1 MDLPDAVAMILA
13 LLTFTA
19 ILFSPSPAP
28 PEAAGSGTPDG
39 GQPAAARNISCLLG
53 GALERLQSG
62 HPLNLTPGPLPGT
75 AGSPTLPDENET
87 SENSTVPV
95 PDYDDDE
102 LVRLVEENSVSLML
116 LSVQNTYA
124 LYAWDEQLAKESGAT
139 LQAFAIGLLK
149 DSTALDVS
157 GDRETL
163 KTSFTLALESYRAA
177 GEALQGN
184 APLNRTIVDTALE
197 GNRQGSNHLG
207 EAFGYLQSPVL
218 EAPEEIVATSFSLPR
233 LYAGSASGE
242 ELALLQRYIYEDRS
256 RANEISLILESA
268 RSTGLF
274 YFVDGSG
281 KVVAAEPGRMFLL
294 VEVKVTN
301 LAHKSENRMYTI
313 RTPAPRD
320 FTLRYRGTSYSP
332 ITLAPGTSLGEPYAA
347 ATLGR
352 YEVKTGYIVFD
363 VPEALT
369 LGECSIQVS
378 LGDGSPVWALGKTL

>member
-1 MDLPDAVAMILA
+1 MILA

-157 GDRETL
+157 GEVSPCPGYTPGPHPGKNWRSCSD
-163 KTSFTLALESYRAA
+163 TST
-177 GEALQGN
+177 
-184 APLNRTIVDTALE
+184 RTGAVQT
-197 GNRQGSNHLG
+197 R
-207 EAFGYLQSPVL
+207 SP
-218 EAPEEIVATSFSLPR
+218 
-233 LYAGSASGE
+233 
-242 ELALLQRYIYEDRS
+242 
-256 RANEISLILESA
+256 
-268 RSTGLF
+268 
-274 YFVDGSG
+274 
-281 KVVAAEPGRMFLL
+281 
-294 VEVKVTN
+294 
-301 LAHKSENRMYTI
+301 
-313 RTPAPRD
+313 
-320 FTLRYRGTSYSP
+320 
-332 ITLAPGTSLGEPYAA
+332 
-347 ATLGR
+347 
-352 YEVKTGYIVFD
+352 
-363 VPEALT
+363 
-369 LGECSIQVS
+369 
-378 LGDGSPVWALGKTL
+378 